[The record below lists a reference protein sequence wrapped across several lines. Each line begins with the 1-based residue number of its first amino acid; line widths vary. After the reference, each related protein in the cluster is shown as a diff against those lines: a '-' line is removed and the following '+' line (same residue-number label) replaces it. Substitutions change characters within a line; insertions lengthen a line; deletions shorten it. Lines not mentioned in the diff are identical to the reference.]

1 MSFVNAIKSGF
12 RNYINFKGRASR
24 AQYWWWT
31 LFSVIVNFALPSDG
45 GLNSIASAVILLPT
59 IAITIRRMHDTDHVG
74 WWMLFPIV
82 NIVLSLR
89 RGTLNENR
97 FLFLSISNF
106 SPSTELNLIEIT
118 CSKSD
123 VFLFQKNYQQE
134 ILFYHIT
141 LLNLQIDM
149 LYSLT

>member
-1 MSFVNAIKSGF
+1 MSFVNAVKSGF

-82 NIVLSLR
+82 NIVFSLR

-97 FLFLSISNF
+97 FGPPPPPTS
-106 SPSTELNLIEIT
+106 
-118 CSKSD
+118 
-123 VFLFQKNYQQE
+123 
-134 ILFYHIT
+134 
-141 LLNLQIDM
+141 
-149 LYSLT
+149 

>member
-1 MSFVNAIKSGF
+1 MSFVNAVKSGF

-45 GLNSIASAVILLPT
+45 GLNSIASAAILLPT

-97 FLFLSISNF
+97 FGPPPPPNI
-106 SPSTELNLIEIT
+106 
-118 CSKSD
+118 
-123 VFLFQKNYQQE
+123 
-134 ILFYHIT
+134 
-141 LLNLQIDM
+141 
-149 LYSLT
+149 